1 MRYWF
6 QPDMKLRA
14 TALWLAVVLLL
25 PMTAWGQTGAP
36 RLSKQNSERAAQVLA
51 TWLECEDCQSGELKA
66 VTRYGQAI
74 VPSLAAV
81 LEAGPSPATGEL
93 LRRELE
99 ARYDKLAEFA
109 QKNPNAK
116 VASTKEEFVAMYL
129 RNFDAQHRAR
139 AAQALG
145 AIGGTQARAALEAA
159 AGKAERDD
167 VRTTVRQSLEK
178 MKK

>member
-1 MRYWF
+1 MRYCF
-6 QPDMKLRA
+6 LPNRKLRA
-14 TALWLAVVLLL
+14 IALWLSLALLL
-25 PMTAWGQTGAP
+25 PMTAWGQTETP
-36 RLSKQNSERAAQVLA
+36 RLSKQNAQKAAQALA
-51 TWLECEDCQSGELKA
+51 TWLECEECESGELKA
-66 VTRYGQAI
+66 VTGLGQAI
-74 VPSLAAV
+74 VPSLVAV
-81 LEAGPSPATGEL
+81 LNEGPSPATREL

-99 ARYDKLAEFA
+99 RRYDQLVEFA
-109 QKNPNAK
+109 QKNPDAK

-129 RNFDAQHRAR
+129 RNFDAQHRVR

-145 AIGGTQARAALEAA
+145 VIGGTQARAALEAA

>member
-6 QPDMKLRA
+6 QPNMKLRA
-14 TALWLAVVLLL
+14 TALWLSVVLLL
-25 PMTAWGQTGAP
+25 PMTAWGQSGTP
-36 RLSKQNSERAAQVLA
+36 RLSKQNAEGAARALA
-51 TWLECEDCQSGELKA
+51 TWLECEECQSGELRA
-66 VTRYGQAI
+66 VTRFGEAI
-74 VPSLAAV
+74 VPSLVAI
-81 LEAGPSPATGEL
+81 LNEGPSPATREL

-99 ARYDKLAEFA
+99 GRYDKLAEFA
-109 QKNPNAK
+109 QKNPDAK

-129 RNFDAQHRAR
+129 RNFDAQHRVR
-139 AAQALG
+139 AVQALG
-145 AIGGTQARAALEAA
+145 AIGGKQARAALEAA